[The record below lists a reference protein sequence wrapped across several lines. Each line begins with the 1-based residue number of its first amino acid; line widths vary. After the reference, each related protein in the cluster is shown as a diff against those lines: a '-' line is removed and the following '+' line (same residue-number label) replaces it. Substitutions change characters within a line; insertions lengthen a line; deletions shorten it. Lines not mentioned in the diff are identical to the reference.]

1 MQQCGGKRASA
12 KRSGSAKYRIHILVP
27 ADEYPTLSE
36 MGERV
41 RMALAPLVESG
52 ALRELV
58 TRSTTIVDNVFAA
71 HSCYV
76 EYASEYTV

>member
-1 MQQCGGKRASA
+1 
-12 KRSGSAKYRIHILVP
+12 
-27 ADEYPTLSE
+27 

-41 RMALAPLVESG
+41 RAALAPLVESG
-52 ALRELV
+52 SLRELV